1 VDLNRDIG
9 NYINKYFLSISVLAL
24 FTSYA
29 SATSFT
35 NTTSFDWNGT
45 VNAVSIRTTVT
56 DTGPNYLWQY
66 AISNNGFSPGINIFD
81 LAIDPA
87 NPALNNSFAYGQ
99 SNGWATN
106 GVDVGALAEWD
117 LTGGS
122 GITTGSHLTFSF
134 YTAAMGWSPDG
145 VAGLCSTGCSV
156 SNFTTNDMIA
166 FGADGP
172 YIPDPNVPGTLVVS
186 GTPEPNSLLL
196 LLAAV
201 LVVFTLWRRGTA

>member
-9 NYINKYFLSISVLAL
+9 NYINKYFLSIAVLAL

-45 VNAVSIRTTVT
+45 VNAVSIKTTVT
-56 DTGPNYLWQY
+56 DTGANYLWQY

-87 NPALNNSFAYGQ
+87 NPALNNSFIYGQ

-106 GVDVGALAEWD
+106 GVDVGVLAEWD

-122 GITTGSHLTFSF
+122 GITTGNQLTFSF
-134 YTAAMGWSPDG
+134 YTAPMGWSPDG
-145 VAGLCSTGCSV
+145 VAGYCPTVGCDAL
-156 SNFTTNDMIA
+156 NFTTGDFIT
-166 FGADGP
+166 FGAQGP
-172 YIPDPNVPGTLVVS
+172 YIPEPNLPGTLTVS
-186 GTPEPNSLLL
+186 TTPELPTVWFALLG
-196 LLAAV
+196 AAAILFV
-201 LVVFTLWRRGTA
+201 LWRKP